1 MSGVKCQ
8 GMPSHRVPILPL
20 VLRVFRV
27 LKIAFQI
34 TRQTVAFMV
43 MSILAMGAEIAVRDR
58 NTLDESIH
66 KSDDG

>member
-1 MSGVKCQ
+1 
-8 GMPSHRVPILPL
+8 
-20 VLRVFRV
+20 VFRV

-43 MSILAMGAEIAVRDR
+43 MSILAVGAEIAVRDR
-58 NTLDESIH
+58 NTHDESIH